1 MRTAAAADDT
11 ASREVLPS
19 VSARV
24 TDTVLQRPANL
35 PSDAALVAAAW
46 LVLPLVSAALTL
58 LYFDLAVRHDSEE
71 PSAGMLPAP

>member
-1 MRTAAAADDT
+1 MAA
-11 ASREVLPS
+11 SSLVVLP
-19 VSARV
+19 VPTTAG
-24 TDTVLQRPANL
+24 TLLFA
-35 PSDAALVAAAW
+35 